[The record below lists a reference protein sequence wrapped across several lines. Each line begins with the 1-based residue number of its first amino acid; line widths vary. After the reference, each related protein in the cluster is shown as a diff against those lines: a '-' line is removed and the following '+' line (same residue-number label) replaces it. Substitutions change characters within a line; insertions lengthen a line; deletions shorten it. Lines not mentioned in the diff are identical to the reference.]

1 MPMTKQKAF
10 YEWLSNCPV
19 ELDFQMDF
27 PSKKDN
33 CTDEMYIFRGI
44 PNTEL
49 IQPQS
54 KENPNA

>member
-33 CTDEMYIFRGI
+33 CTDEMYIFRDI
-44 PNTEL
+44 PKTEL
-49 IQPQS
+49 TLINGS
-54 KENPNA
+54 K